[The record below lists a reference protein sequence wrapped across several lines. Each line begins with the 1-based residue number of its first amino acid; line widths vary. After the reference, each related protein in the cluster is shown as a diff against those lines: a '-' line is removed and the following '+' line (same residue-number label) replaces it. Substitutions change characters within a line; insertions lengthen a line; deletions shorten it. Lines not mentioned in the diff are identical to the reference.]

1 MDHFATVFD
10 IYVVNW
16 VNPKFS
22 NGYNSVILKYS
33 TMKFLPCVQNCGLSL
48 KMPKNRKKYFGNIFK
63 KIFENRRFFNYQKL
77 PIFQIFFRK

>member
-22 NGYNSVILKYS
+22 NGYNSVILKAII
-33 TMKFLPCVQNCGLSL
+33 MKILPHIQNCGASL
-48 KMPKNRKKYFGNIFK
+48 KMPNNQKNYFRNIF
-63 KIFENRRFFNYQKL
+63 
-77 PIFQIFFRK
+77 